1 MLLRY
6 YIYDTV
12 TMIYRV
18 PTKYLLQICVQLE
31 TKSLGMAHKQREG
44 RSHGCQGSSEKYFG
58 FKCESKIFVARLQ
71 SGEMTMVLTVLI

>member
-18 PTKYLLQICVQLE
+18 LTKYLLQICVQLE

-44 RSHGCQGSSEKYFG
+44 RSHGCQGLSEKYFG
-58 FKCESKIFVARLQ
+58 LSESKIFVARLQ